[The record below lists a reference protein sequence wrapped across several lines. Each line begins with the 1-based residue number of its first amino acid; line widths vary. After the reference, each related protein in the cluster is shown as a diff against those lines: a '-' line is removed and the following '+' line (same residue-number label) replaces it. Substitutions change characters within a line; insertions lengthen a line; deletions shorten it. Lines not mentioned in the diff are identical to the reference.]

1 MSRLVRFGLLL
12 APALVLAS
20 ACQTPDTS
28 TQITVAITSETNIPK
43 ELDSLEITVLNA
55 KGILASYNLYG
66 VQDPRFFPATLAV
79 VPKTSDSLD
88 GPVTVVLKGFLTGK
102 DAQVFRRATLS
113 YVEGRTLLLP
123 MPLRMACFNFRE
135 CAEGETC
142 SGGTCQ
148 PALVDSSKLATYDEH
163 LVFGKTSPETCF
175 DEDTCIAEST
185 KATVRA
191 SDCSFPLPDGAIREG
206 ETRPR
211 SNVSIRWKAAE
222 DRVIVLD
229 HGDPVEGWTIASG
242 RGLLSPGVCASLLDL
257 EPDPKKR
264 QIFDQALDVWVSTQ
278 CAAKV
283 NLQPFCTGKDG
294 HVGIGASLRSP
305 R

>member
-1 MSRLVRFGLLL
+1 MSRLVRYGFLL
-12 APALVLAS
+12 ASTLGLVS

-43 ELDSLEITVLNA
+43 ELDSLEVTVLNA
-55 KGILASYNLYG
+55 KGVLASYNLYG

-79 VPKTSDSLD
+79 IPKTADSLE
-88 GPVTVVLKGFLTGK
+88 GPVTVVLRGFLTGK

-148 PALVDSSKLATYDEH
+148 PAQVDSSKLATYDEH
-163 LVFGKTSPETCF
+163 LVFGKASPETCF
-175 DEDTCIAEST
+175 DEDECIGEST
-185 KATVRA
+185 KASVRG

-211 SNVSIRWKAAE
+211 VNVSIRWKAAE
-222 DRVIVLD
+222 NRVIVLD
-229 HGDPVEGWTIASG
+229 HGDPVEGWTIESG
-242 RGLLSPGVCASLLDL
+242 RGRLSPGVCASLLDL
-257 EPDPKKR
+257 EPDPKRR

-294 HVGIGASLRSP
+294 HVGIGASLRNP